1 MGSLN
6 LHRKLM
12 LSLLVLVVLTAGVAG
27 YSLTQHER
35 KTHLAELEGKA
46 SRIAELLSAALDQPL
61 WNVDK
66 ASIDVLLHSLA
77 SNQEVIEFTVSDAKF
92 GVVSSVRPRH
102 DVEPGDAVIRVSDIF
117 HAASGDAP
125 REKLGQIRVVLSK
138 SLVERE
144 IRQEQLAVL
153 ATMALLLAMLYVAIH
168 LVLRSAVHTPINRL
182 KAAIDAIASGDL
194 DVNCPITS
202 TDELGQLA
210 VRMNS
215 MVHHLKNSTALLRES
230 ETKYRR
236 IFENAI
242 EGIFLLHRDGRLCE
256 ANPAMARVL
265 GYQST
270 EYLVNGSAEGHQ
282 SLVFS
287 PVQVRT
293 LFAASEIE
301 KRIVG
306 VELRIKRRD
315 GTAIW
320 VGVNAR
326 SIPDCNGVPEYIEGL
341 LTDITERRRARE
353 KMQQHHNRLQREVAE
368 RRRAEADLLASREQ
382 LRRLSARM
390 EEIRESDRKQIAMT
404 VHDELGQ
411 LLTALKIDVSLLKA
425 KLPEDGPERQK
436 ARQMSGLIEKT
447 MRIVRDVASHLR
459 PAALNYGLAA
469 ALEWLASDYTQH
481 AEVPCRF
488 RIEGDEPDLPEAH
501 STAIFRIAQEALT
514 NIARH
519 ARATCVEIRLVSTAS
534 TIELT
539 VIDNGAGFELSTA
552 RGKGSYGLLGMAERA
567 RLIGARL
574 SIESAIGAGATISLR
589 LDRVARDMNVTH
601 LSDA

>member
-1 MGSLN
+1 M
-6 LHRKLM
+6 
-12 LSLLVLVVLTAGVAG
+12 LVVLTAGVAG

-35 KTHLAELEGKA
+35 KVHLAELEGKA

-66 ASIDVLLHSLA
+66 ASIDVLLRTIA
-77 SNQEVIEFTVSDAKF
+77 SNQEVVEFTVYDARF
-92 GVVSSVRPRH
+92 GVVSSVRPQH
-102 DVEPGDAVIRVSDIF
+102 DMGPSDAVVRVRDIF

-144 IRQEQLAVL
+144 MRHEQLAVL

-182 KAAIDAIASGDL
+182 RAAIDAIASGDL
-194 DVNCPITS
+194 NVECPITS
-202 TDELGQLA
+202 TDEFGQLA
-210 VRMNS
+210 IRMNS
-215 MVHHLKNSTALLRES
+215 MVHRLRNSTELLRES
-230 ETKYRR
+230 EAKYRR

-242 EGIFLLHRDGRLCE
+242 EGIFLLHRDGCLCE

-265 GYQST
+265 RYQST
-270 EYLVNGSAEGHQ
+270 EYLINGSAAAHE

-287 PVQVRT
+287 PAQVRA

-301 KRIVG
+301 DRIVG
-306 VELRIKRRD
+306 VELQIRRRD
-315 GTAIW
+315 GAAIW
-320 VGVNAR
+320 VEVNAR
-326 SIPDCNGVPEYIEGL
+326 SIPDGNGAPEYIEGL

-353 KMQQHHNRLQREVAE
+353 KLQQHRDRLQCEVAE

-382 LRRLSARM
+382 LRRLSAHM
-390 EEIRESDRKQIAMT
+390 EEIRESDRKQISMT

-425 KLPEDGPERQK
+425 KLPEDGPEWQK
-436 ARQMSGLIEKT
+436 AKQMLALIERT

-459 PAALNYGLAA
+459 PVALNYGLAA
-469 ALEWLASDYTQH
+469 ALEWLASEHMQH
-481 AEVPCRF
+481 GEVPCRF
-488 RIEGDEPDLPEAH
+488 HIDGDEPDLPEAQ

-519 ARATCVEIRLVSTAS
+519 ARATCVEIRLASTAS
-534 TIELT
+534 SIELT
-539 VIDNGAGFELSTA
+539 VTDNGTGFDLSTA
-552 RGKGSYGLLGMAERA
+552 CGKGSLLQRA
-567 RLIGARL
+567 RRSRFRWL
-574 SIESAIGAGATISLR
+574 AGVIAGLR
-589 LDRVARDMNVTH
+589 RVG
-601 LSDA
+601 